1 MNILST
7 IHTKYQGETMFCFVC
22 AATVFGYILGV
33 NRVVDAI
40 MSKHFSSSPRVK
52 MLNKYTQTN
61 LNDLTQLLSSNNLVF
76 SKSKNVH
83 DGSSNDDSEN
93 NEDVNA
99 VPTFDQE
106 EEEQKQQEEK
116 QEEKQ
121 EEEQKQQEEKQ
132 EEEQKQQEE
141 KQITSPLPSSSTSEE
156 DYELVRKTENGSHLK
171 NKTNMKYFEWLNIF

>member
-1 MNILST
+1 MNIIST
-7 IHTKYQGETMFCFVC
+7 IHTKYQGETIFCFVC

-40 MSKHFSSSPRVK
+40 MSKHFSSSSRVR

-61 LNDLTQLLSSNNLVF
+61 LNNLTQLLTSNNIIF
-76 SKSKNVH
+76 SKPKNVD

-93 NEDVNA
+93 NEDVNS
-99 VPTFDQE
+99 VPTFDQQ
-106 EEEQKQQEEK
+106 EEQQEK

-121 EEEQKQQEEKQ
+121 EEEQQEQ
-132 EEEQKQQEE
+132 
-141 KQITSPLPSSSTSEE
+141 QITSPLPSSSTSEE

-171 NKTNMKYFEWLNIF
+171 NKNMKYFEWLNIF

>member
-61 LNDLTQLLSSNNLVF
+61 LNDLTQLLSSNNIIF

-83 DGSSNDDSEN
+83 DDSSNDDSEN
-93 NEDVNA
+93 NEHVNA

-106 EEEQKQQEEK
+106 EQQEKQEEQQEK
-116 QEEKQ
+116 QEEEKQ
-121 EEEQKQQEEKQ
+121 EEEKQEEEKQ
-132 EEEQKQQEE
+132 EQQE
-141 KQITSPLPSSSTSEE
+141 QQFTSPPPSSSTSEE

-171 NKTNMKYFEWLNIF
+171 NKNMKYFEWLNIF

>member
-40 MSKHFSSSPRVK
+40 MSKHFNCSRVR

-61 LNDLTQLLSSNNLVF
+61 LNDLTQLLSSNNIIF

-93 NEDVNA
+93 NEDVNS
-99 VPTFDQE
+99 VPTFDQQ
-106 EEEQKQQEEK
+106 EEQQEKQEEQQEKQQEEQEEK
-116 QEEKQ
+116 QE
-121 EEEQKQQEEKQ
+121 
-132 EEEQKQQEE
+132 EE

-171 NKTNMKYFEWLNIF
+171 NKNMKYFEWLNIF

>member
-61 LNDLTQLLSSNNLVF
+61 LNDLTQLLSSNHIIF

-83 DGSSNDDSEN
+83 DDSSNDDSEN
-93 NEDVNA
+93 NEHVNA
-99 VPTFDQE
+99 VPTFDQQEQEQEQQE
-106 EEEQKQQEEK
+106 EEKQEEEKQEEEKQEEEK

-121 EEEQKQQEEKQ
+121 EQF
-132 EEEQKQQEE
+132 
-141 KQITSPLPSSSTSEE
+141 TSPPPSSSTSEE

-171 NKTNMKYFEWLNIF
+171 NKNMKYFEWLNIF